1 MFTRRIKKQ
10 KPQGIITLQKISFT
24 KKWLIIL
31 TGKLETCDTCK
42 QNEAFYRMIH
52 ITICDV
58 GFDIYTQRLT
68 ASTETEEACK
78 CEAKKFVVKPFS
90 FHYSSLTY
98 FPALC
103 YHDPVLLF

>member
-31 TGKLETCDTCK
+31 TGKLETCDAYK

-52 ITICDV
+52 ITIFDV
-58 GFDIYTQRLT
+58 GFDM
-68 ASTETEEACK
+68 
-78 CEAKKFVVKPFS
+78 
-90 FHYSSLTY
+90 YSRVD
-98 FPALC
+98 C
-103 YHDPVLLF
+103 

>member
-1 MFTRRIKKQ
+1 
-10 KPQGIITLQKISFT
+10 
-24 KKWLIIL
+24 
-31 TGKLETCDTCK
+31 
-42 QNEAFYRMIH
+42 MIH

-58 GFDIYTQRLT
+58 GFDIYTQGLT

-78 CEAKKFVVKPFS
+78 CEAKKFIVKPFS
-90 FHYSSLTY
+90 FHYSSYTY

>member
-1 MFTRRIKKQ
+1 MFKTKKV
-10 KPQGIITLQKISFT
+10 KPQGIMTLQKFSFT

-58 GFDIYTQRLT
+58 GFDIYSRVD
-68 ASTETEEACK
+68 C
-78 CEAKKFVVKPFS
+78 
-90 FHYSSLTY
+90 
-98 FPALC
+98 
-103 YHDPVLLF
+103 